1 MTKPTRVR
9 LFLALVLLGV
19 VAGIVATPAT
29 QVAVAAPPCEI
40 CDYRYEAC
48 LEGTLFI
55 DCNSD
60 PACCWNHVAN
70 CYAWCY

>member
-9 LFLALVLLGV
+9 LFLALMLLGV

-29 QVAVAAPPCEI
+29 EVAVAAPPCEI
-40 CDYRYEAC
+40 CDSR
-48 LEGTLFI
+48 LEECYAGTLWPS
-55 DCNSD
+55 CNGD
-60 PACCWNHVAN
+60 PACCWNQVAS